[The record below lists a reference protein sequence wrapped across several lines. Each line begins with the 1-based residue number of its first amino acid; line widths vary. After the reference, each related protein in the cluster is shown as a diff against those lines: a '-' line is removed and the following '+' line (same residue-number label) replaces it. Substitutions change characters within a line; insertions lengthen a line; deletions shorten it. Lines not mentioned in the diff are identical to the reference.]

1 LINSKEKDKILSLC
15 FDYLST
21 LDNIFLYNLSDENID
36 DLNEQNKIEFLD
48 KKYLRYIESKNS
60 KQKVNLICIIDR
72 SKHNEH
78 INNIIYPYINEL
90 YFTLFS
96 NTTFDEHFMF
106 SELPIK
112 DIYSIFITY
121 FLTIQNYQNIKK
133 ISFGDEFFMNKNQFL
148 LYNDEYYQSIINY
161 LIDQYLI
168 NFINNG
174 NNVLDK
180 AEIKNIE

>member
-1 LINSKEKDKILSLC
+1 M
-15 FDYLST
+15 
-21 LDNIFLYNLSDENID
+21 
-36 DLNEQNKIEFLD
+36 
-48 KKYLRYIESKNS
+48 
-60 KQKVNLICIIDR
+60 
-72 SKHNEH
+72 
-78 INNIIYPYINEL
+78 

-106 SELPIK
+106 SDLPIK